1 MSAPSRARF
10 NRPQSKTRRPAGTTA
25 VSLFRDDTVP
35 TRVVGWLADL
45 KSLLNVSVQTFW
57 ACQSGGTSKLSSRG
71 LSDALMSPFG
81 ENPTAT
87 LIASGEA
94 KRPDTPKGVHPLVA
108 SEVRDAIER
117 AQLFSDTSTSTAR
130 HSRVTDRRRPTPQ
143 TRSGQVFVAGPYI
156 VGPVGLT
163 WRRAQHPGPGPPG
176 RENCCLASRAESGW

>member
-108 SEVRDAIER
+108 
-117 AQLFSDTSTSTAR
+117 
-130 HSRVTDRRRPTPQ
+130 
-143 TRSGQVFVAGPYI
+143 GPYI

-176 RENCCLASRAESGW
+176 RENC

>member
-108 SEVRDAIER
+108 SEVRSSIDRTGPTLATLIVFK
-117 AQLFSDTSTSTAR
+117 ADWC
-130 HSRVTDRRRPTPQ
+130 HSSRRPGPHG
-143 TRSGQVFVAGPYI
+143 RMSSGAGTSCRI
-156 VGPVGLT
+156 GWMTAG
-163 WRRAQHPGPGPPG
+163 G
-176 RENCCLASRAESGW
+176 SGA